1 MKRYTHLGN
10 INNSGPNDFLKQ
22 PDGKYLPAY
31 KADGKYEHFSRTC
44 YKASQD
50 HLDTKHFVIVYKNT
64 MSDVSNIFKQ
74 WKLSIKMNRFWR
86 Q

>member
-1 MKRYTHLGN
+1 LGN